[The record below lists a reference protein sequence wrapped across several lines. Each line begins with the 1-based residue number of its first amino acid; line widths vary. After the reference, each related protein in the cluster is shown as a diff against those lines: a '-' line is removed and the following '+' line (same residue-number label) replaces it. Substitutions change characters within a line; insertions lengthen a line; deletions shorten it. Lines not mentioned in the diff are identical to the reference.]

1 MLETRWK
8 TVTKVS
14 ALILP
19 PFARFTNESLIKYGQ
34 EPEFGRVYLY
44 PYLDK
49 AHLDVIK
56 KNFSSKEKPLVV
68 KVDEVSSFKCR
79 LASFD
84 SKRLLIQS
92 PQFGTDQWMIL
103 ENFIT
108 ERESKHDLDDY
119 LARILNQS
127 TLKNG
132 EFVADNVTFQA
143 VFSNAFLGKTWI
155 VTNEMQE
162 TSFIF
167 SNYFKNMQ
175 FDLKNRTKNR
185 EIGHYYEY
193 RESVGVDSVSGFIVL
208 AKFNSYISSGASKL
222 TNLEAELLNFNQEDP
237 LGTPT
242 MFIVRRLL
250 DDEKTIQD
258 VLNKRVVGG
267 GPDDIQLM
275 AVDSGLAIDC
285 GEVLEDDIKGDHDKI
300 FEILLTNSKNRPI
313 SKYKNEVLG
322 WYTNN
327 SFVVGR
333 PLITCL
339 LALMTNPIG
348 YTPSKKVLDLLIPL
362 LKDSLREIDRVL
374 DFRADPDKYQEK
386 ISKFALSDLN
396 YIPTQIELVLTRLMS
411 NATALRTTA
420 NGEVSVW
427 NDLHPHMFVVCE
439 SQRNFQSN
447 CLQLLKQHSPEKW
460 KVLEELNEFLEEPD
474 NELIDFSKRISEQK
488 DLGVFEDFEE
498 VIYSIGV
505 FAPKTKLEQKEGDL
519 LFEFHSYSSSVNCD
533 CGSIEQESVK
543 NKIFND
549 LYADMLAKVL
559 PNDIKYDNEDRKE
572 FFNSNGMD
580 RALEDLSGVVV
591 KIARQ
596 AIESHGNNVTLYGWG
611 PGVSFTAKNAVL
623 RASMLITIKDIMS
636 YFGGKENVPENI
648 RDLILDRRIAQVVLH
663 LDDMENDILATLV

>member
-8 TVTKVS
+8 TVSKVS

-44 PYLDK
+44 PCLDK
-49 AHLDVIK
+49 AHLDVIR

-108 ERESKHDLDDY
+108 EKESNHDLDDY
-119 LARILNQS
+119 LARVLNQS

-132 EFVADNVTFQA
+132 EFVADNITFQA
-143 VFSNAFLGKTWI
+143 VFSNVFLGKTWI
-155 VTNEMQE
+155 VTSEMQE

-175 FDLKNRTKNR
+175 LDLKNKTKNR

-193 RESVGVDSVSGFIVL
+193 RDSVGVDSVSGFIVL
-208 AKFNSYISSGASKL
+208 AKFNSYISAGASKL
-222 TNLEAELLNFNQEDP
+222 TNLEAESLNFNQEDP

-275 AVDSGLAIDC
+275 ALDSGSAIDC
-285 GEVLEDDIKGDHDKI
+285 GEVLKDDIKGDHDKI

-362 LKDSLREIDRVL
+362 LKDSLREIGRVL
-374 DFRADPDKYQEK
+374 DFRADPDEYLKR
-386 ISKFALSDLN
+386 ISDLALWEHN
-396 YIPTQIELVLTRLMS
+396 QTPTQIELVLTRLMS

-427 NDLHPHMFVVCE
+427 NDLHPHMFGKGGL
-439 SQRNFQSN
+439 SN

-460 KVLEELNEFLEEPD
+460 KVLEELNEFLEDPD
-474 NELIDFSKRISEQK
+474 NELIDFSRRISERK

-505 FAPKTKLEQKEGDL
+505 FAPKTKLEQQREGDL
-519 LFEFHSYSSSVNCD
+519 LFEFHSYSSSVNCNR
-533 CGSIEQESVK
+533 GSIEKDEVK
-543 NKIFND
+543 NKIFSD
-549 LYADMLAKVL
+549 LYDDMLAKVL
-559 PNDIKYDNEDRKE
+559 PNDAKYDNEDRKE
-572 FFNSNGMD
+572 FFNSNGMKS
-580 RALEDLSGVVV
+580 ALEDLSGIVV

-596 AIESHGNNVTLYGWG
+596 AIESYGNNVTLYGWG
-611 PGVSFTAKNAVL
+611 PGVSFTARNAVL

-636 YFGGKENVPENI
+636 YFGGKEKVPENI